1 MIEKTEDGFTII
13 EIFKEG
19 NKEEPVEEKK
29 EEVAEVKEEPK
40 EEPVEEKKEEVS
52 EPAESESTGIV
63 YDRSYLESKGVDME
77 HALELLGDMEMYNET
92 LGDFYSEVENKWA
105 DIVKYKE
112 ENNMPEYAILV
123 HSLKSDCKYL
133 GFMKL
138 ADVSYQHE
146 LKSKDNDS
154 EFVNGNFAELEQ
166 EYLKVLEITK
176 EYVNHNK

>member
-1 MIEKTEDGFTII
+1 M
-13 EIFKEG
+13 
-19 NKEEPVEEKK
+19 
-29 EEVAEVKEEPK
+29 KEEPK

-52 EPAESESTGIV
+52 EVKEEPKEEPAESESTGIV